1 MSSLNEEEQEDP
13 PLPAEIVI
21 RIPIRKIPLV
31 INSKDPFSPE
41 LALDDFRKL
50 FGKDP
55 DPEDYRIV
63 NIEVITSP
71 DDQQPMLVTECGRYS
86 RFVRREGDSIFFR
99 KQVDVE

>member
-1 MSSLNEEEQEDP
+1 MFSLREEERRQP
-13 PLPAEIVI
+13 RLPAETIV

-31 INSKDPFSPE
+31 INTKDPFAAE
-41 LALDDFRKL
+41 LVLDDFREL

-55 DPEDYRIV
+55 DPDEYRIV

-86 RFVRREGDSIFFR
+86 RFIRREKDSIYFR
-99 KQVDVE
+99 KHVDVP